1 VEIFKIVGI
10 GIATAVAMI
19 ILKTTKPEI
28 ATLVGVAGGIII
40 ILMVVNQLTSVLQIF
55 KTIAEKSGLSIQIF
69 GSVLKIVGIGYIT
82 EFAASICNDSG
93 SSSLADKILLAGKII
108 ILVVS
113 LPIITN
119 IISIVAGLLP

>member
-1 VEIFKIVGI
+1 MEIFKIVGI